1 MASGILAI
9 FPPNSEGAKTVL
21 LHLAWRAGSDPAKDN
36 YRSSYQKQKNSAE
49 QIGCSRETYSR
60 RVEYL
65 RKLGIL
71 RTQPHTP
78 GRPLLDTK
86 IVEYTELRNIAERFG
101 KHGAPPMKNDN
112 SFSRSRLS
120 RDNRVTRGSHRQP
133 SDAGITHRGDAGITR
148 TSDAGITPEPKK
160 EPLQENRINYWE
172 TQGEGLHSSNGAE
185 PRPAA
190 APQMTLAQRED
201 PSQYDPGEIWD
212 QVLHQLS
219 SMLPETTFE
228 TWVRDTNGERID
240 TEAGEL
246 VISAPHVY
254 AREWLNNR
262 LVKKVKKVLSQVA
275 DGNLRPVF
283 VVRNDQTQAPA
294 PVQPRTRE
302 RSAFEQARE
311 ECLDFEALLLLPQYL
326 PELLATD

>member
-1 MASGILAI
+1 MTQRTQRIDITRDIMASGILAI

-120 RDNRVTRGSHRQP
+120 RDNRVTRGSHGRVTRGSRQNQKKN
-133 SDAGITHRGDAGITR
+133 HYKR
-148 TSDAGITPEPKK
+148 TG
-160 EPLQENRINYWE
+160 
-172 TQGEGLHSSNGAE
+172 
-185 PRPAA
+185 
-190 APQMTLAQRED
+190 
-201 PSQYDPGEIWD
+201 
-212 QVLHQLS
+212 
-219 SMLPETTFE
+219 
-228 TWVRDTNGERID
+228 
-240 TEAGEL
+240 
-246 VISAPHVY
+246 
-254 AREWLNNR
+254 
-262 LVKKVKKVLSQVA
+262 
-275 DGNLRPVF
+275 
-283 VVRNDQTQAPA
+283 
-294 PVQPRTRE
+294 
-302 RSAFEQARE
+302 
-311 ECLDFEALLLLPQYL
+311 
-326 PELLATD
+326 

>member
-1 MASGILAI
+1 MKSGILAI

-71 RTQPHTP
+71 RTKPHTP

-133 SDAGITHRGDAGITR
+133 SQPIWAKQ
-148 TSDAGITPEPKK
+148 PP
-160 EPLQENRINYWE
+160 
-172 TQGEGLHSSNGAE
+172 
-185 PRPAA
+185 PR
-190 APQMTLAQRED
+190 
-201 PSQYDPGEIWD
+201 
-212 QVLHQLS
+212 
-219 SMLPETTFE
+219 
-228 TWVRDTNGERID
+228 
-240 TEAGEL
+240 
-246 VISAPHVY
+246 
-254 AREWLNNR
+254 
-262 LVKKVKKVLSQVA
+262 
-275 DGNLRPVF
+275 
-283 VVRNDQTQAPA
+283 QASA
-294 PVQPRTRE
+294 PVQPRKQE

-326 PELLATD
+326 PELCNDRLDRRQQRKFSRRREGATCAAALCYHNRHGSHTERRSYCLAGERRHIGSWPGSPM